1 MRKLLSES
9 SSLLKSSK
17 DWTQTW
23 SKPIKIAD
31 PCISNNNLGRS
42 TSLQNYN
49 RFREALKLQL
59 KDLRKL
65 KESFKQ
71 ESGTTSATRYFQEL
85 LWMFKYSF
93 ESTGVHPSLSSKI
106 NQIVI
111 NRDDLVEDFENL
123 NLSQSE
129 TSQMLIGVA
138 EQQPHAVLNRLSQ
151 TGEFSPIGYKS
162 EL

>member
-1 MRKLLSES
+1 MLSDS

-17 DWTQTW
+17 DWSQTW

-31 PCISNNNLGRS
+31 PCISSNNLGRS

-49 RFREALKLQL
+49 RFREALKLQR
-59 KDLRKL
+59 KDLRRL
-65 KESFKQ
+65 KESFTK
-71 ESGTTSATRYFQEL
+71 ESGATSANRYFQEL

-111 NRDDLVEDFENL
+111 SRDDLIEDFDNL
-123 NLSQSE
+123 NLS
-129 TSQMLIGVA
+129 
-138 EQQPHAVLNRLSQ
+138 
-151 TGEFSPIGYKS
+151 
-162 EL
+162 